1 MVTLGSKFLLM
12 IFLTK
17 FLSPEEVGIY
27 GVIST
32 SIGLSIYL
40 VGLDFYTFNTRE
52 ILANDSVK
60 SVLLI
65 RDQFVF
71 HFLSYFIFF
80 PILMMLFAMNII
92 PISYIALFY
101 ILLVLEHLS
110 QELNRIFVA
119 LSKPIVAN
127 ITLFFRSGAWAY
139 VAIALLYFSEDS
151 RELWTVLIGWIIG
164 VLISII
170 LSIYFLKDLDWKI
183 TIGVKVNWKWI
194 KRGLIVAF
202 PLFLGNIAIKITEY
216 LDRYFL
222 TFYKGNALVGAYT
235 FYGSIANLL
244 VIFTQTG
251 ILMILGPKIISS
263 YQKGHIKEYK
273 SYMRKM
279 SGGVVISTVVILLFL
294 AFAIFPITNIIDKPI
309 YIENINAYWILL
321 LGFAFSVFSLIPH
334 QALYVRHK
342 DKEIIIASLLSL
354 VVSVISNIV
363 LVERYGIVGAA
374 TSTLVAFITQ
384 FLFKCLFVYRIKKEK
399 IRL

>member
-1 MVTLGSKFLLM
+1 MITLGSKFLLM

-52 ILANDSVK
+52 ILANDSLKTV
-60 SVLLI
+60 SLI

-71 HFLSYFIFF
+71 HFLSYIVFF
-80 PILMMLFAMNII
+80 PILFLLFTLDII
-92 PISYIALFY
+92 PLSYIAVFY

-139 VAIALLYFSEDS
+139 AAIVLLYSSEGL

-170 LSIYFLKDLDWKI
+170 LSIFFLKDLNWRI
-183 TIGVKVNWKWI
+183 TFGVKVNWKWI
-194 KRGLIVAF
+194 TRGLVVAF
-202 PLFLGNIAIKITEY
+202 PLFLGNIAIKLTEY

-263 YQKGHIKEYK
+263 YQKGEIEEYGR
-273 SYMRKM
+273 YMKKM
-279 SGGVVISTVVILLFL
+279 SFGVVISTFIILLFL
-294 AFAIFPITNIIDKPI
+294 ALAIFPITNIINKPI
-309 YIENINAYWILL
+309 YVENINAYWILL
-321 LGFAFSVFSLIPH
+321 LGFAFSVLSLIPH

-342 DKEIIIASLLSL
+342 DKEIIIASMISL
-354 VVSVISNIV
+354 FVSLILNII
-363 LVERYGIVGAA
+363 LVKKLGIVGASI
-374 TSTLVAFITQ
+374 STLVAFMTL
-384 FLFKCLFVYRIKKEK
+384 FLFKCLFVYKIKQNIK
-399 IRL
+399 L